1 VKRYAGFDETETPTK
16 YDKVGVIETGPK
28 SAKNVLVLI
37 PGTSASAAYF
47 QPLAKDIVRGVKGWQ
62 VWSVERRE
70 NLLEDHSVVNQ
81 AKAGKATPQELFE
94 YYLEFNTD
102 ESITDHYE
110 FVEEA
115 DVPFA
120 RNWGMEVAVEDIH
133 RVVER
138 AKRLGGE
145 VVLAGHSLG
154 GTITTAYATW
164 DFGGK
169 PGAADLDGLVYI
181 DGGGGATPVAP
192 EEATASLDEL
202 AAGTPWLTFGGIP
215 APFAGLFNVVASTG
229 VLLDPDGQGELRTW
243 ELLPENLKPVGVNP
257 TNIAQYGWA
266 LDVKT
271 SPPGLRA
278 AQAHLGQF
286 QPEGD
291 PREWDPTGALTPVE
305 RYAEMFSGTGLKNHD
320 GTAWYHPLRLTIDSG
335 AVANG
340 NANPAQEILD
350 VHAIHGS
357 ELPKRLR
364 IYAFGASLGGARVVE
379 GAQALAQQSGIPADQ
394 LTLLDRSETYA
405 HNDPA
410 GASPD
415 NEFLDELLPFL
426 RQLG

>member
-1 VKRYAGFDETETPTK
+1 
-16 YDKVGVIETGPK
+16 
-28 SAKNVLVLI
+28 
-37 PGTSASAAYF
+37 
-47 QPLAKDIVRGVKGWQ
+47 
-62 VWSVERRE
+62 
-70 NLLEDHSVVNQ
+70 
-81 AKAGKATPQELFE
+81 
-94 YYLEFNTD
+94 
-102 ESITDHYE
+102 
-110 FVEEA
+110 
-115 DVPFA
+115 
-120 RNWGMEVAVEDIH
+120 
-133 RVVER
+133 
-138 AKRLGGE
+138 
-145 VVLAGHSLG
+145 
-154 GTITTAYATW
+154 
-164 DFGGK
+164 
-169 PGAADLDGLVYI
+169 
-181 DGGGGATPVAP
+181 
-192 EEATASLDEL
+192 
-202 AAGTPWLTFGGIP
+202 
-215 APFAGLFNVVASTG
+215 